1 LFKKAT
7 LSVLSLAFPPGLG
20 PASDW
25 FQRVLLAAFSI
36 LARLRTTPLWFSHAK
51 DRLRHLD
58 PLAPSFCEA
67 GAGQPFADSSFQFS
81 VMSKEN

>member
-1 LFKKAT
+1 MAGRPRLLPLFKEAT
-7 LSVLSLAFPPGLG
+7 LSVLSLAFPHGLN

-36 LARLRTTPLWFSHAK
+36 LARKTKPKWFSHAK

-58 PLAPSFCEA
+58 PLAPSFL
-67 GAGQPFADSSFQFS
+67 
-81 VMSKEN
+81 